1 MRKKNGRMLLL
12 ATAVALSVA
21 ACGNKAATSTETESS
36 MAQGEAPSAEAPDGK
51 GGPGGAPGGAPGGS
65 SSDIEY
71 KGAAEITS
79 ASSTSAVASSTAAAI

>member
-36 MAQGEAPSAEAPDGK
+36 MAQGEAPSGAPDGKAPDGK
-51 GGPGGAPGGAPGGS
+51 GGP
-65 SSDIEY
+65 EERR
-71 KGAAEITS
+71 AEAVRT
-79 ASSTSAVASSTAAAI
+79 SSTRVPRKSHPQARRVTRSM